1 MALILGILEF
11 DRHLNAAVDVLKTC
25 IAQNYKGTEEFCDRF
40 SSIYNPVAPSILYM
54 WMRSVVLKTPSISI
68 STSALVHP
76 PCKFWC
82 SVYRYGHLILV
93 SEVSNVPIFN
103 NYDNHKNS
111 LTDFGRENETC
122 LYKCSCSTNFPCT
135 YSLSL

>member
-1 MALILGILEF
+1 MVLILGMLEF

-25 IAQNYKGTEEFCDRF
+25 NAQNYKGTEEFCDGF
-40 SSIYNPVAPSILYM
+40 SSTFSLVAPSILHM

-82 SVYRYGHLILV
+82 SVCRYGHLILV
-93 SEVSNVPIFN
+93 PEVLNVPIFN
-103 NYDNHKNS
+103 NNDNHKNS
-111 LTDFGRENETC
+111 LTDFWRENETC
-122 LYKCSCSTNFPCT
+122 LNKCS
-135 YSLSL
+135 L

>member
-1 MALILGILEF
+1 MALIQGILEF
-11 DRHLNAAVDVLKTC
+11 DSYLNAAVDILKTC

-40 SSIYNPVAPSILYM
+40 SSTFNPVAPSILYM
-54 WMRSVVLKTPSISI
+54 WMRSVVLKTRSISV

-76 PCKFWC
+76 PCKFWF

-93 SEVSNVPIFN
+93 PEVLNVPIFN

-111 LTDFGRENETC
+111 LTDFWREDETC
-122 LYKCSCSTNFPCT
+122 LNKCS
-135 YSLSL
+135 L